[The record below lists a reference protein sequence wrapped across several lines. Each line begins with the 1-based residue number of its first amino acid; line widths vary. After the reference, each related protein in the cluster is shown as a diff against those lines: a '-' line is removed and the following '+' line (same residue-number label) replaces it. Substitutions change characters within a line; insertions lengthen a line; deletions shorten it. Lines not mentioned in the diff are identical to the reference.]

1 MADPIIYTPEQCNAL
16 LPWLRIRLEELKSAA
31 VDLRQAQGAV
41 QGITRQARGNGHHD
55 LSGALSAAERAA
67 ADGLARAQGLL
78 KEINDRGIQ
87 VRDVEG
93 GLVDFPGQMDG
104 RPIWLCWKL
113 GEPSVTHWH
122 DYDKGFSS
130 RQPL

>member
-1 MADPIIYTPEQCNAL
+1 MADSIIYTPEQCNAL
-16 LPWLRIRLEELKSAA
+16 LPWLRPILEELKTVA
-31 VDLRQAQGAV
+31 VDLRKAQGAV

-67 ADGLARAQGLL
+67 ADGIGKAQALL
-78 KEINDRGIQ
+78 KAINDRGIE
-87 VRDVEG
+87 VRDVES

-104 RPIWLCWKL
+104 RPIWLCWKP
-113 GEPSVTHWH
+113 GEASVTHWH

-130 RQPL
+130 REPL